1 MLFFSDKKRYNITN
15 GAVIRMLT
23 ARYKG
28 AYAYDQFFKEQ
39 KTDRRH
45 SRAGYNNALRACGAL
60 RLFHLAVQ
68 QNLRSADI
76 SGRRILH

>member
-39 KTDRRH
+39 KTDGCN
-45 SRAGYNNALRACGAL
+45 SGAGYFTAHRTRCAL
-60 RLFHLAVQ
+60 RLFHFPL
-68 QNLRSADI
+68 
-76 SGRRILH
+76 